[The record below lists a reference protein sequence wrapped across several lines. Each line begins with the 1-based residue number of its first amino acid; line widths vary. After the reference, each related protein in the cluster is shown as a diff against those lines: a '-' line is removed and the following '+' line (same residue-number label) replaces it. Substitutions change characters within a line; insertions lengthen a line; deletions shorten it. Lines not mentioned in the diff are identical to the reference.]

1 MTILSRPFPP
11 LLRSVCAAVLLSTC
25 SWYAQ
30 AQTAAPAT
38 PDTSA
43 LTELLRTQQ
52 HEKALVELDK
62 LLKQNPQGPQ
72 LRFLLGVAQAM
83 ANKNNEAIETFTKL
97 TQEYPELPE
106 PYNNLAV
113 LYANQ
118 NQLAKSRETLERA
131 IRTNPSYATAHENLG
146 DIYAKLASQAYS
158 KALQLDANHTASV
171 QPKLA
176 LIHEL
181 FSVSQNNAQLLAQGQ
196 APRTQVAAATPT
208 TPRAPVGTASSAA
221 TATSTVSPA
230 TPTATEPVVAATP
243 ALAPATTDTRTA
255 AAAAASTTSAAPA
268 VAQASADSSS
278 NKPSTSSAA
287 EKAVQTAV
295 QAWAKAWAAQD
306 MGAYLGAYSP
316 NFQPAGKQSR
326 KAWERERRER
336 IVGKRSISVQLS
348 DLTIDVQ
355 KGQATAKFQQ
365 AYKANNFQSNS
376 RKTLTLEERNG
387 KWLIVRETVG
397 G

>member
-1 MTILSRPFPP
+1 MTTTPSP
-11 LLRSVCAAVLLSTC
+11 LPHVFRSVCAAVLLSTC

-30 AQTAAPAT
+30 AQTPAPAT

-43 LTELLRTQQ
+43 LTELLRANQPEQ
-52 HEKALVELDK
+52 AMVELDK
-62 LLKQNPQGPQ
+62 LLKQNPKGPQ

-131 IRTNPSYATAHENLG
+131 IRTNPSYSTAHENLG
-146 DIYAKLASQAYS
+146 DIYAKLASQAYG

-196 APRTQVAAATPT
+196 APRTQVAAPT

-230 TPTATEPVVAATP
+230 TPTATEPVVAAAP